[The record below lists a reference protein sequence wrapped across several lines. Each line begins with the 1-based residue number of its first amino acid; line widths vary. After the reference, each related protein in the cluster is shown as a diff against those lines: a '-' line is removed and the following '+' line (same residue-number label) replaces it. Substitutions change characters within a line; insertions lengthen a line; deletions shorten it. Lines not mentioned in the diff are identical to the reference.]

1 LSNGIC
7 YVKQAKF
14 HMLPLHVLVDLT
26 CAKQVTVG

>member
-26 CAKQVTVG
+26 CA